1 VTSEKRCAGGWK
13 GKWGSPMS
21 SGFDVEFE
29 EDVLAKCLKD
39 TEFLKESAR
48 LMDAHHFSTKF
59 HGWVWKVTKETW
71 LKFAERVTPKIL
83 VAAAKR
89 EFADPDERRLYLEL
103 TSKLFKHEV
112 KHARASLAEVQRF
125 VRFVRMQT
133 AMEKAVGEIEK
144 GKVDDAYEALRKL
157 TLHDVRPRAFKS
169 IDWIEEFDDRQRDRK
184 HRREHPE
191 EYKVIPTGIRKL
203 DGILGGGM
211 HAPKVGLV
219 MATTGVGKSIFL
231 TNLGFNAILHGFH
244 AVHFSLEMPAEP
256 VATRYDSRF
265 TKVMYDKYKG
275 FDFTAS
281 ELREIDERVAKHR
294 ERFKGHLKIISMPNR
309 RADIGAIRNALDEA
323 RIDMPKIDI
332 VLLDSGDHLRGM
344 GKFESHRLEQAEVY
358 WDMKTLSEEDDY
370 VVWSSTHAGR
380 EWAKRTATAEASS
393 ESYDK
398 SRIADLVFTI
408 NQPKDSKKIG
418 TPKTK
423 VLDDDE
429 EATEIEED
437 EPEAADGKATLEGFL
452 AKNRDGL
459 SKVTIPL
466 EADLSRMLIKE
477 PE

>member
-1 VTSEKRCAGGWK
+1 
-13 GKWGSPMS
+13 MS
-21 SGFDVEFE
+21 SGFDIEFE

-48 LMDAHHFSTKF
+48 LMDAHHFQTK
-59 HGWVWKVTKETW
+59 HHSWVWRITKDTW
-71 LKFAERVTPKIL
+71 LKYAERPTPKIL

-89 EFADPDERRLYLEL
+89 EFVDPDERRPFLEL
-103 TSKLFKHEV
+103 TSKLFKHEP

-133 AMEKAVGEIEK
+133 AMEEAIGKTEK
-144 GKVDDAYEALRKL
+144 GDVDAAYEALRKL

-169 IDWIEEFDDRQRDRK
+169 IDWIEEFEDRQRDRK

-231 TNLGFNAILHGFH
+231 TNLGFNAILHSFH
-244 AVHFSLEMPAEP
+244 VVHFSLEMPAEP

-281 ELREIDERVAKHR
+281 ELREIDERVSKHR
-294 ERFKGHLKIISMPNR
+294 ERFRGHLKIISMPNR

-323 RIDMPKIDI
+323 RITMPKIDMVI
-332 VLLDSGDHLRGM
+332 MDSGDHLKGM
-344 GKFESHRLEQAEVY
+344 SKFESHRLEQAEVY

-408 NQPKDSKKIG
+408 NQPKDAKKRG
-418 TPKTK
+418 TAK
-423 VLDDDE
+423 VVDDDE
-429 EATEIEED
+429 DATLEPDEEVEAED
-437 EPEAADGKATLEGFL
+437 GRATLEGFL

-466 EADLSRMLIKE
+466 EADLARMLIKE
-477 PE
+477 AE

>member
-1 VTSEKRCAGGWK
+1 MA
-13 GKWGSPMS
+13 MS
-21 SGFDVEFE
+21 SGFDLDFE

-48 LMDAHHFSTKF
+48 LMDAHHFATKH
-59 HGWVWKVTKETW
+59 HGWIWKVTKETW
-71 LKFAERVTPKIL
+71 LKFAERPSAKVL
-83 VAAAKR
+83 MAAAKR
-89 EFADPDERRLYLEL
+89 EFVDPDERRPFLEL
-103 TSKLFKHEV
+103 TSRLFKHEV

-133 AMEKAVGEIEK
+133 AMEKAIASTEK
-144 GKVDDAYEALRKL
+144 GNVDEAYEALRKL

-203 DGILGGGM
+203 DAILGGGM
-211 HAPKVGLV
+211 HSPKVGLV

-231 TNLGFNAILHGFH
+231 TNLGFNAILHGFN

-275 FDFTAS
+275 FDFTAA

-294 ERFKGHLKIISMPNR
+294 ERFKGRLKINSMPNR

-323 RIDMPKIDI
+323 RTEMEKVDI

-408 NQPKDSKKIG
+408 NQPKDSKKIA
-418 TPKTK
+418 TAKT
-423 VLDDDE
+423 VVDDDE
-429 EATEIEED
+429 DATLTEED
-437 EPEAADGKATLEGFL
+437 EPEVEDGRTALEGYL

-477 PE
+477 AE

>member
-1 VTSEKRCAGGWK
+1 
-13 GKWGSPMS
+13 MS
-21 SGFDVEFE
+21 SGFDVDFE
-29 EDVLAKCLKD
+29 NDVLAKGLKD
-39 TEFLKESAR
+39 TEFLKESVR
-48 LMDAHHFSTKF
+48 LMDAHHFGTKH
-59 HGWVWKVTKETW
+59 HGWIWKVIKETW
-71 LKFAERVTPKIL
+71 LNFAERPTAKVFM
-83 VAAAKR
+83 AAAKR
-89 EFADPDERRLYLEL
+89 EFPDPDDRRLYLEL

-133 AMEKAVGEIEK
+133 AMEKAVAEVEK
-144 GKVDDAYEALRKL
+144 GRVDEAYEALRKL

-169 IDWIEEFDDRQRDRK
+169 IDWIEEFDDRMRDRK

-231 TNLGFNAILHGFH
+231 NNLGFNAILHGFH
-244 AVHFSLEMPAEP
+244 VVHFSLEMPAEP

-281 ELREIDERVAKHR
+281 ELREIDDRVAKHR
-294 ERFKGHLKIISMPNR
+294 KRFNNKLKIISMPNR

-323 RIDMPKIDI
+323 RSTMGKVDM

-408 NQPKDSKKIG
+408 NQPKDAKRRGTSK
-418 TPKTK
+418 
-423 VLDDDE
+423 VVDDDE
-429 EATEIEED
+429 EAAAE
-437 EPEAADGKATLEGFL
+437 EPEEPEVGDGRVSLEGYL

-459 SKVTIPL
+459 SKVTVPL
-466 EADLSRMLIKE
+466 EADLARMLIKE
-477 PE
+477 AE